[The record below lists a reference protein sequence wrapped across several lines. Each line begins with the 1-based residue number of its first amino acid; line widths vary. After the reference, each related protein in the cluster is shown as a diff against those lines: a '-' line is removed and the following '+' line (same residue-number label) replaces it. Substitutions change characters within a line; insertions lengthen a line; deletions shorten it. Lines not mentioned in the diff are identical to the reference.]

1 MMKKR
6 GLGRGL
12 QAILST
18 PSLKEIE
25 EVVLP
30 NAGLAE
36 LSVQQLQRGQ
46 YQPRRDMDE
55 EALQQLAASI
65 KAQGVLQPII
75 VRKLA
80 SDRYEIVA
88 GERRWRAAQLAG
100 LAKVPVVIKDIPDET
115 AMAIGLV
122 ENIQRENL
130 NAIEEAHALQRLLDE
145 FDMTHQEVA
154 ESVGR
159 SRTAV
164 TNLLRLLNLA
174 EPIQTMLVQGDLEM
188 GHARALLALAAVQQA
203 EVAQQVVEK
212 ALSVRETEALVKKLQ
227 SPMDSLPNVKPTNPQ
242 IHQWQQQLSQQLNTK
257 VVIQGTPRK
266 GKLVIEYPNASVLQ
280 RLLSFFQPE

>member
-12 QAILST
+12 QAILN
-18 PSLKEIE
+18 PPLLKEIE
-25 EVVLP
+25 EVVVSSTR
-30 NAGLAE
+30 LAE
-36 LSVQQLQRGQ
+36 LPVQQLQRGQ

-55 EALQQLAASI
+55 EALQQLASSI

-80 SDRYEIVA
+80 TDRYEIVA

-100 LAKVPVVIKDIPDET
+100 LAQVPVVIKDIPDET

-145 FDMTHQEVA
+145 FEMTHQEVA

-164 TNLLRLLNLA
+164 SNLLRLLNLA
-174 EPIQTMLVQGDLEM
+174 EPVQTMLVQGDLEM
-188 GHARALLALAAVQQA
+188 GHARALLALSTECQTQ
-203 EVAQQVVEK
+203 VAQQVVEQG
-212 ALSVRETEALVKKLQ
+212 LSVRDTEALVKKLQ
-227 SPMDSLPNVKPTNPQ
+227 SPVNTLPKVRVINPQ
-242 IHQWQQQLSQQLNTK
+242 INQWQEKLSQQLNAK
-257 VVIQGTPRK
+257 VAIQGTPRK
-266 GKLVIEYPNASVLQ
+266 GRLIIEYPNAAVLQ
-280 RLLSFFQPE
+280 GVLAFFQS

>member
-12 QAILST
+12 QAILSA

-25 EVVLP
+25 EVPAP
-30 NAGLAE
+30 NTTLAE
-36 LSVQQLQRGQ
+36 LPVQQLQRGQ

-75 VRKLA
+75 VRKVS

-88 GERRWRAAQLAG
+88 GERRWRASQLAG
-100 LAKVPVVIKDIPDET
+100 LAQVPVVIKDIPDET

-130 NAIEEAHALQRLLDE
+130 NAIEEAHALQRLSAE
-145 FDMTHQEVA
+145 FEMTHQEVA

-164 TNLLRLLNLA
+164 TNLLRLLHLA
-174 EPIQTMLVQGDLEM
+174 ESVQKMLVQGDLEM
-188 GHARALLALAAVQQA
+188 GHARALLALPIEQQA
-203 EVAQQVVEK
+203 QAAQQVVEK
-212 ALSVRETEALVKKLQ
+212 SLSVRDTEALVKKLQ
-227 SPMDSLPNVKPTNPQ
+227 SPASALSNVKPVNSQ
-242 IHQWQQQLSQQLNTK
+242 IKEWQQRLSQQLNTK
-257 VVIQGTPRK
+257 VAIQGTPRK
-266 GKLVIEYPNASVLQ
+266 GKLVIEFANASVLQ
-280 RLLSFFQPE
+280 RLLSFFEP